1 MTNNLFPIA
10 TEFRPA
16 WVRFALTRHLLWAAA
31 LPGLASVAGLAP
43 AYAADKDTLVI
54 ASGADAV
61 TLDPG
66 VSFDGQSVLLWRGVY
81 EALLKYKGGT
91 TEIEPNLAESYSISP
106 DKLTYT
112 FKIRKGIKFQDGET
126 LDAAA
131 VKLNI
136 DRQIAI
142 KQGIAYALGPVT
154 KIETPDDSTVVL
166 HLSTPS
172 DGLLSAFAGLYTVEM
187 ISPKAIK
194 DHTTNNDWGQAWLR
208 DHMVGTGPYMLQG
221 YTQSQQAVFARNPN
235 YWRGWDGDHFQR
247 VIVKYIHEPSTEQL
261 LLQQG
266 EIDVALFLPDDVVES
281 LDGKPGIA
289 VTNVPSFNLYYIVLP
304 TNKGPTANVKVRQAI
319 AYGFNYQS
327 FVKDM
332 LRGKARQA
340 RGPLPSNFISFNPN
354 IPQYDYDPAKA
365 KQLLAEAG
373 YPKGGFTL
381 KYIYESGYWWK
392 RPLGE
397 LFQSNMKD
405 LGITVEIQ
413 EMSPSAWAA
422 TLSNPQTAGEAFGLV
437 WWPTLATPYDY
448 MWSVFD
454 TQAQGSAGYNWG
466 YYSNPKLDKLLD
478 AASSEPD
485 DAKRKEMYGEAQ
497 KLLVEESPA
506 LYIYEKNY
514 RLPMSDK
521 LQGFVFNGIYIET
534 IDFYAVHKE

>member
-1 MTNNLFPIA
+1 MSSISLSVVSERAA
-10 TEFRPA
+10 T
-16 WVRFALTRHLLWAAA
+16 HLAAGRRLLLAAAA
-31 LPGLASVAGLAP
+31 LCAVVLLSVVP
-43 AYAADKDTLVI
+43 AHSADKDTLVI

-81 EALLKYKGGT
+81 ETLLKYKGGS
-91 TEIEPNLAESYSISP
+91 TEIVPDLAESYSISP

-194 DHTTNNDWGQAWLR
+194 DHATNNDWGQAWLR

-221 YTQSQQAVFARNPN
+221 YTQSQQAVFTRNPN

-514 RLPMSDK
+514 RLPISDK

>member
-1 MTNNLFPIA
+1 MSKNLFPLA
-10 TEFRPA
+10 TGPA
-16 WVRFALTRHLLWAAA
+16 PTRTSLAIGRRLLLGAAFFCVAAVLSLTH
-31 LPGLASVAGLAP
+31 
-43 AYAADKDTLVI
+43 AYAADKETLVI

-81 EALLKYKGGT
+81 ETLLKYKDGT
-91 TEIEPNLAESYSISP
+91 TEIVPNLAESYSISA

-112 FKIRKGIKFQDGET
+112 FKIRKGIRFQDGET

-131 VKLNI
+131 VKFNI

-142 KQGIAYALGPVT
+142 KQGIAYALAPIT
-154 KIETPDDSTVVL
+154 KIDTPDDSTVVL
-166 HLSTPS
+166 HLSAPS

-194 DHTTNNDWGQAWLR
+194 DHTTSNDWGQAWLR

-221 YTQSQQAVFARNPN
+221 YTQSQQAVFTRNPN

-247 VIVKYIHEPSTEQL
+247 VIVKYVHEPSTEQL

-281 LDGKPGIA
+281 LDGKPGIR

-304 TNKGPTANVKVRQAI
+304 TKKGPTANVKVRQAI
-319 AYGFNYQS
+319 AYGLNYQA

-332 LRGKARQA
+332 LRGKAKQA
-340 RGPLPSNFISFNPN
+340 RGPLPSNFLSFNPD
-354 IPQYDYDPAKA
+354 IPQYGYDPAKA
-365 KQLLAEAG
+365 KRLLAEAG
-373 YPKGGFTL
+373 YPNGGFTI
-381 KYIYESGYWWK
+381 KYVYESGYWWK

-422 TLSNPQTAGEAFGLV
+422 TLSNPDTAGEAFGLV

-448 MWSVFD
+448 MWSIFD

-478 AASSEPD
+478 AASAEPD
-485 DAKRKEMYGEAQ
+485 DAKRMQMYGEAQ

-506 LYIYEKNY
+506 LYVYEKNY

-534 IDFYAVHKE
+534 IDFYAVHKG

>member
-221 YTQSQQAVFARNPN
+221 YTQSQQAVFTRNPN

-485 DAKRKEMYGEAQ
+485 DAKRKKMYGEAQ
-497 KLLVEESPA
+497 KLLVGESPA